1 MSDRHFVDMLRV
13 QWTGRNSRLLCAG
26 FDPRMDQIPAGVLG
40 HNNTAR
46 LFNFCAPVVD
56 ALARQVCAF
65 KPNFWFWARH
75 LEALKALIDYMHT
88 MAPDVPVILDF
99 KCGDIGDTCEEA
111 AALAF
116 DELAADAVTVSPHVG
131 QKGLAP
137 FLRRPDKGVFVLCR
151 TSNPGSDELQ
161 KQLVRVQF
169 GLDDERY
176 IPFWESVARRV
187 AATWNNLGNCGL
199 VIGANHPDELKVARE
214 LIGDMPILMP
224 GIGSQA
230 AAIEPAIMNGQTSHG
245 TGLVVNVSRKMLGA
259 STGPDY
265 VEAALHAAMDYNHQF
280 DPFRHEQ

>member
-1 MSDRHFVDMLRV
+1 MSVEVNGIAHIQLTV
-13 QWTGRNSRLLCAG
+13 N
-26 FDPRMDQIPAGVLG
+26 DP
-40 HNNTAR
+40 AR
-46 LFNFCAPVVD
+46 C
-56 ALARQVCAF
+56 
-65 KPNFWFWARH
+65 
-75 LEALKALIDYMHT
+75 
-88 MAPDVPVILDF
+88 
-99 KCGDIGDTCEEA
+99 
-111 AALAF
+111 
-116 DELAADAVTVSPHVG
+116 
-131 QKGLAP
+131 
-137 FLRRPDKGVFVLCR
+137 
-151 TSNPGSDELQ
+151 
-161 KQLVRVQF
+161 
-169 GLDDERY
+169 